1 MLCEHSGTDILTGS
15 FDVRLV
21 FCVLPF
27 SMLRRQLSPPMT
39 TIGGKF
45 AKRMAVV
52 EISVEISAHHV
63 AVPVA
68 H

>member
-1 MLCEHSGTDILTGS
+1 MLCEHSGTDILTS
-15 FDVRLV
+15 LFNVRLV
-21 FCVLPF
+21 FCVLTF
-27 SMLRRQLSPPMT
+27 SVLWRQLSPPMA

-45 AKRMAVV
+45 AKRMALV
-52 EISVEISAHHV
+52 EISVEISAHQT

>member
-1 MLCEHSGTDILTGS
+1 MLCEHSGTDILTS
-15 FDVRLV
+15 LFNVRLV
-21 FCVLPF
+21 FCVLTF
-27 SMLRRQLSPPMT
+27 SVLWRQLSPPMA

-45 AKRMAVV
+45 AKRMALV
-52 EISVEISAHHV
+52 EISVEIFAHHA